1 MVQLPGVLV
10 LYGCL
15 VVAASVATSAWS
27 LVQAGL
33 HRSGPG
39 RRRAPGSRAAAA
51 AHLDRAV
58 AGAGLA
64 AATAA
69 LPLGLGHAQLLCALV
84 STF

>member
-33 HRSGPG
+33 HLSGPG
-39 RRRAPGSRAAAA
+39 RRRAPGARAAAA
-51 AHLDRAV
+51 AHLDRAA

-69 LPLGLGHAQLLCALV
+69 LPLALGHARTLGALLSA
-84 STF
+84 F